1 MVRAEGC
8 ERLSGALCILLY
20 GFGGDG
26 EWGGMV
32 AVRISGSVLLLSRLG
47 DGLHSAHV
55 CMLMSLVS
63 YSCAR
68 IHIRSEVFLYM
79 S

>member
-1 MVRAEGC
+1 MARSICEGL
-8 ERLSGALCILLY
+8 RDALSLLLY
-20 GFGGDG
+20 GFDGDG
-26 EWGGMV
+26 KWGGMV
-32 AVRISGSVLLLSRLG
+32 AVRISGSVLLSRLG